1 MNKVKCPKCG
11 TISKAGSRF
20 CPNCGE
26 TLENAEVLKTPTIK
40 NKKAAA
46 ATAAAILCLAA
57 LIVIIPNLDPK
68 GKYQSLL

>member
-1 MNKVKCPKCG
+1 MNKMKCSKCG
-11 TISKAGSRF
+11 TISKAGTKF

-26 TLENAEVLKTPTIK
+26 TLENAEVSKAPLI

-57 LIVIIPNLDPK
+57 LIVIAELPEILQLK
-68 GKYQSLL
+68 RL

>member
-40 NKKAAA
+40 NSRIFLSAAR
-46 ATAAAILCLAA
+46 
-57 LIVIIPNLDPK
+57 
-68 GKYQSLL
+68 

>member
-26 TLENAEVLKTPTIK
+26 ALENAEVSKTPII

-46 ATAAAILCLAA
+46 ATAAAILCLAT
-57 LIVIIPNLDPK
+57 LIVIAELPEILQLK
-68 GKYQSLL
+68 RL